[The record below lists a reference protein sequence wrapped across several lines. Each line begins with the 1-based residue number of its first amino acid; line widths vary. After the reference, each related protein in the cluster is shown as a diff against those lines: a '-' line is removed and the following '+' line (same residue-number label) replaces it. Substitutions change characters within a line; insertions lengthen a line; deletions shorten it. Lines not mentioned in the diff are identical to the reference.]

1 MNILVSH
8 GISIEVP
15 RGWEG
20 RFFVPD
26 VPPPAVNLPVLHLTD
41 TILSRERSSFAPE
54 LAARAGG
61 TGVLIALLEFE
72 HTLADRGLYAPQGL
86 NLPLLRERFH
96 PRALQVP
103 SRVQEGHQ
111 RFFSTHGRAFCLYV
125 VLGTSRGVDQ
135 RLRTVND
142 TLASL
147 RIEPNGAAT

>member
-1 MNILVSH
+1 LTTLASH
-8 GISIEVP
+8 GISIDIP

-41 TILSRERSSFAPE
+41 AILTPQRSSFAPE

-61 TGVLIALLEFE
+61 TGVLVALLEFE
-72 HTLADRGLYAPQGL
+72 HTLADEGLYAPQGL
-86 NLPLLRERFH
+86 GLPLGRERFD

-103 SRVQEGHQ
+103 SMVQEGHQ
-111 RFFSTHGRAFCLYV
+111 RFFSSHGRAFCLYV
-125 VLGTSRGVDQ
+125 VLGTAGGLEA

-142 TLASL
+142 ALATL
-147 RIEPNGAAT
+147 RIRPNGARG